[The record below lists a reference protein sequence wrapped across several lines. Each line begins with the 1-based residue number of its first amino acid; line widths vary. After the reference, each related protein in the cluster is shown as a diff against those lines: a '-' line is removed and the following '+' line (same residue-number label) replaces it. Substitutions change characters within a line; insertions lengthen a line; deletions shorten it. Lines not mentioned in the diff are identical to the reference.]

1 MMRDKLMSKLL
12 GEVQVTVRMAVVGT
26 EFIIKLKD

>member
-1 MMRDKLMSKLL
+1 LL